1 MGEERDRTT
10 AAGPQPRAAERERYL
25 ALNDRVF
32 ALYGEERFSEAL
44 ALVEDDEAF
53 LPGWRS
59 RTAYW
64 KACLQS
70 LVGRPDDALETLQ
83 VGLAAGLWWRPDWL
97 VTEHDLEPLWNRRG
111 FQQVVAESERRQAA
125 ANAGRPK
132 RPRVLL
138 LPPSGRPRGLL
149 VALHMYGATAE
160 ESAPQWSP
168 ATEDGFLVCVPE
180 STVVQADG
188 HPCWDDD
195 LVASRDVALAVEEAM
210 ESQPIGEAL
219 VILAGASQGG
229 MRAVEMT
236 LRGRPVPARG
246 FIGVVAGLAD
256 PDLVEQ
262 AGPAAARRGVRG
274 WLLTGTVDAARQA
287 VETLH
292 AQLGEQE
299 IPCRLDVL
307 PDHGHTFPPDF
318 PDRLRAALPSLT
330 GG

>member
-1 MGEERDRTT
+1 VGEEWDRAPT
-10 AAGPQPRAAERERYL
+10 AAGAQPAAAERERYL

-32 ALYGEERFSEAL
+32 ALYGDERFSEAL
-44 ALVEDDEAF
+44 ALVEEAEAS

-59 RTAYW
+59 RTGYW
-64 KACLQS
+64 RACLQC

-83 VGLAAGLWWRPDWL
+83 DGLRAGVWWRPDWL
-97 VTEHDLEPLWNRRG
+97 VTEHDLEPLWNRPG
-111 FQQVVAESERRQAA
+111 FQEVVAESERRQEAA
-125 ANAGRPK
+125 GAGRPK
-132 RPRVLL
+132 RPKVLL
-138 LPPSGRPRGLL
+138 FPPSGYPRGLL

-195 LVASRDVALAVEEAM
+195 LAASRDVALAVEEA
-210 ESQPIGEAL
+210 SGSRSVADGT

-229 MRAVEMT
+229 MRAVEMA
-236 LRGRPVPARG
+236 LRGRPVSATG
-246 FIGVVAGLAD
+246 FIGVAAGLAD

-262 AGPAAARRGVRG
+262 AGPGAAHRGLRG
-274 WLLTGTVDAARQA
+274 WLLTGTRDAARQA

-292 AQLGEQE
+292 AQLGEE
-299 IPCRLDVL
+299 GIPCRLDVL
-307 PDHGHTFPPDF
+307 PEQGHTFPPDF
-318 PDRLRAALPSLT
+318 PDRLRAVLPSLSA
-330 GG
+330 